1 MTDFVP
7 QDTHFTG
14 RKMLLIMVSF
24 FGVIIA
30 VNGTMLTLAVKTF
43 GGLVVDNSYVASQK
57 FNENIAA
64 AQAQPIRGWSL
75 DLTADAD
82 ALVLKINDRDGSHID
97 GLDIDVNISRPTHN
111 RSTITVPM
119 IETEPGIYEGP
130 ATLQRG
136 QWIGTITTADGQTR
150 SITFIHSIPES

>member
-14 RKMLLIMVSF
+14 RKMLLIMVTF

-43 GGLVVDNSYVASQK
+43 GGLVVGNSYVASQK
-57 FNENIAA
+57 FNDDITAA
-64 AQAQPIRGWSL
+64 KSQPIRGWSL
-75 DLTADAD
+75 DLTADAN
-82 ALVLKINDRDGSHID
+82 ALVLKINDRDGSHIG
-97 GLDIDVNISRPTHN
+97 GLDIEVSIARPTHN
-111 RSTITVPM
+111 RSTIFVAMT
-119 IETEPGIYEGP
+119 ETEPGIYEGP
-130 ATLQRG
+130 ATLKPG

-150 SITFIHSIPES
+150 SLTFIHSIPES